1 MMDGV
6 LVIGETQSRS
16 RVEMEAEMGG
26 RRPPA
31 QGRPGISKKASEAG
45 RERSLGW
52 ILPQVLQKEPA
63 FPRPGFQSPVTWKA
77 GKQTH
82 HDGVG
87 SDDHVWGPQVL
98 LQETQTR
105 L

>member
-1 MMDGV
+1 M
-6 LVIGETQSRS
+6 ET
-16 RVEMEAEMGG
+16 EAETGG

-31 QGRPGISKKASEAG
+31 QGCPGICKKSISSQE

-63 FPRPGFQSPVTWKA
+63 FPRPGFQSPVTRKA